1 MKPFHLL
8 CILSIIAGFI
18 ACAGCTGTAPAPAT
32 PAPTT
37 VLTTTATPVPE
48 PTVYP
53 GALALNQMAAF
64 GIAGRNGTA
73 TAYKAEIR
81 STYSWSSPTYNSP
94 RDQQR
99 AGESLYTTQFGYITE
114 KPEDGNTFLFVYVR
128 LENTGPDRMVAP
140 SPNQFMVNYRGENYP
155 YMSVRG
161 SDVTVSTVRVGQY
174 DYQIGTGGVAG
185 FLMPGQS
192 NAADGFL
199 IYEVPATIDLAKATL
214 VVNLDAEHR
223 SAWRLG

>member
-1 MKPFHLL
+1 M
-8 CILSIIAGFI
+8 
-18 ACAGCTGTAPAPAT
+18 
-32 PAPTT
+32 
-37 VLTTTATPVPE
+37 
-48 PTVYP
+48 
-53 GALALNQMAAF
+53 
-64 GIAGRNGTA
+64 
-73 TAYKAEIR
+73 YKAEVR
-81 STYSWSSPTYNSP
+81 STYSWSSPSYNSP
-94 RDQQR
+94 RDQER

-114 KPEDGNTFLFVYVR
+114 KPKDGNTFLFVYVR

-140 SPNQFMVNYRGENYP
+140 SPNQFMVNYWGENYP
-155 YMSVRG
+155 YTSVRG

-199 IYEVPATIDLAKATL
+199 IYEVPATIDLAKAAL